1 MHPRVVIV
9 GGGTGGHL
17 FPGIAVAQE
26 FQRRHQA
33 EVTFLTTPKPVTIQI
48 LEKYQLPWEAVAS
61 RAVKGMG
68 LWARMRA
75 WFGVPGHV
83 LAARGTLKKL
93 QPHLVLGVG
102 GHASGPVGV
111 AAWTL
116 GIPLA
121 IHEQNAIPGLT
132 NRLLG
137 RVADRVFLSF
147 PDDQGYFAPEKSLW
161 TGNPIRPEF
170 FVTPPPRPETPF
182 TVLVMGGSQ
191 GAHHLNMEVLKALPL
206 LGANRDRLHFLH
218 LTGED
223 DLDLVRQ
230 GYQNAGFAA
239 EVEAFTPE
247 VAAWMARAH
256 LLVCRAGASTL
267 AELTALGR
275 AALLVPYPFAANN
288 HQEANARFLENAGA
302 AILILNK
309 HFTGELLVDT
319 ILQFLGEPER
329 LRAMEAASQRL
340 AKPHA
345 AQEIVAGCL
354 EMLGKHHGTTSG

>member
-26 FQRRHQA
+26 FQHNHQA

-48 LEKYQLPWEAVAS
+48 LEKYQLAWEAVAS

-68 LWARMRA
+68 LFARVRA
-75 WFGVPGHV
+75 WFGVPGHI

-93 QPHLVLGVG
+93 QPEVVLGVG

-116 GIPLA
+116 GVPLA

-147 PDDQGYFAPEKSLW
+147 PDEEGYFAADKSHW

-170 FVTPPPRPETPF
+170 FEATPPRPENPF

-191 GAHHLNMEVLKALPL
+191 GAHHLNVEVLKALPL
-206 LGANRDRLHFLH
+206 LEAYRDRLHFLH
-218 LTGED
+218 LTGD
-223 DLDLVRQ
+223 ADLELVQR
-230 GYQNAGFAA
+230 GYQDAGFAA
-239 EVEAFTPE
+239 EVAAFTPE

-267 AELTALGR
+267 AELTARGR

-302 AILILNK
+302 ALLVLNK

-319 ILQFLGEPER
+319 ILQFFAQPER
-329 LRAMEAASQRL
+329 RRGMEAASRRL
-340 AKPHA
+340 AKPQA
-345 AQEIVAGCL
+345 AGEIVAGCL
-354 EMLGKHHGTTSG
+354 ELLESRYK

>member
-26 FQRRHQA
+26 FQQRHQA
-33 EVTFLTTPKPVTIQI
+33 EVIFLTTPKPVTVQI
-48 LEKYQLPWEAVAS
+48 LEKYQLPWEPVAS

-68 LWARMRA
+68 LFARLRA
-75 WFGVPGHV
+75 WFGVPGHI
-83 LAARGTLKKL
+83 LSARGILKKL
-93 QPHLVLGVG
+93 QPDLVLGVG

-137 RVADRVFLSF
+137 RVARRVFLSF
-147 PDDQGYFAPEKSLW
+147 PDTAGHFAAEKSCW

-170 FVTPPPRPETPF
+170 FDPAPPRPEYPF

-191 GAHHLNMEVLKALPL
+191 GAHHLNMEVLKALPRL
-206 LGANRDRLHFLH
+206 AAYRDRLQFLH
-218 LTGED
+218 LTGD
-223 DLDLVRQ
+223 ADLDVVRQ
-230 GYQNAGFAA
+230 GYQDAGFAA
-239 EVEAFTPE
+239 EVAAFTPE
-247 VAAWMARAH
+247 VAPWMARAH
-256 LLVCRAGASTL
+256 LLVCRAGAGTL
-267 AELTALGR
+267 AELTARGR

-288 HQEANARFLENAGA
+288 HQEANARFLEKAGA

-309 HFTGELLVDT
+309 HFTGELLVDR
-319 ILQFLGEPER
+319 ILQFFAHPER
-329 LRAMEAASQRL
+329 LQSMEAASRSL
-340 AKPHA
+340 AKPDA
-345 AQEIVAGCL
+345 AREIVEGCL
-354 EMLGKHHGTTSG
+354 ELLGSASIVTQ